1 MIVAGHLVTARSA
14 DEGCSQGSERQ
25 VNYKQDSLNGHQQLA
40 VIALEAEVGRGRDIG
55 AILHLLLWSTTS
67 QQPLML

>member
-1 MIVAGHLVTARSA
+1 MSA

-25 VNYKQDSLNGHQQLA
+25 VNYKQDSLNGHQQLV
-40 VIALEAEVGRGRDIG
+40 VIALEEEVGRGRDIG

>member
-1 MIVAGHLVTARSA
+1 MRLPAHLVTATSA

-40 VIALEAEVGRGRDIG
+40 VIALEEEVGRGGDIG